1 MKNDTVKKSA
11 YLKFDD
17 ERSVAMS
24 ILPKPDKKIRRRK
37 LLMILLYVGFV
48 GLWAIALAVLKTYAM
63 YVAALSLV
71 SLLILIFFTW
81 RYVKVEY
88 EISVHMGQLNVA
100 AIYGGLTRKELFNCR
115 VKDMMTIAPYATEAQ
130 KAEADGFAADRRLV
144 MLSGTDETVGGEKQ
158 IWYAIYAPENGEK
171 TVLLFDTEE
180 KLRKLLKYYGGESV
194 HA

>member
-71 SLLILIFFTW
+71 SLLILIFFT
-81 RYVKVEY
+81 
-88 EISVHMGQLNVA
+88 
-100 AIYGGLTRKELFNCR
+100 
-115 VKDMMTIAPYATEAQ
+115 
-130 KAEADGFAADRRLV
+130 
-144 MLSGTDETVGGEKQ
+144 
-158 IWYAIYAPENGEK
+158 
-171 TVLLFDTEE
+171 
-180 KLRKLLKYYGGESV
+180 
-194 HA
+194 

>member
-11 YLKFDD
+11 YSKFDD

-24 ILPKPDKKIRRRK
+24 ILPKPDKKIKRRK

-71 SLLILIFFTW
+71 TLLILIFFTW

-88 EISVHMGQLNVA
+88 EITVHMGQFNVA
-100 AIYGGLTRKELFNCR
+100 VIYGGLTRKELFNCR
-115 VKDMMTIAPYATEAQ
+115 VKDLTAVAPYETEEQ

-144 MLSGTDETVGGEKQ
+144 MVSGTDERDGEDKQ
-158 IWYAIYAPENGEK
+158 IWYAIYAPQV
-171 TVLLFDTEE
+171 TARRV
-180 KLRKLLKYYGGESV
+180 S
-194 HA
+194 

>member
-11 YLKFDD
+11 YSKFDD

-24 ILPKPDKKIRRRK
+24 ILPKPDQKIKRRK

-71 SLLILIFFTW
+71 TLLILIFFTW

-88 EISVHMGQLNVA
+88 EIAVQRCGDLRRTDPERAVQLPCKGSD
-100 AIYGGLTRKELFNCR
+100 GGRSL
-115 VKDMMTIAPYATEAQ
+115 
-130 KAEADGFAADRRLV
+130 
-144 MLSGTDETVGGEKQ
+144 
-158 IWYAIYAPENGEK
+158 
-171 TVLLFDTEE
+171 
-180 KLRKLLKYYGGESV
+180 
-194 HA
+194 

>member
-11 YLKFDD
+11 YSKFDD

-24 ILPKPDKKIRRRK
+24 ILPKPDKKIKRRK

-71 SLLILIFFTW
+71 TLLILIFFTW

-88 EISVHMGQLNVA
+88 EITVHMGQFNVA
-100 AIYGGLTRKELFNCR
+100 VIYGGLTRKELFNCR
-115 VKDMMTIAPYATEAQ
+115 VKDLTAVAPYETEEQ
-130 KAEADGFAADRRLV
+130 KAEADGFAADRRMV
-144 MLSGTDETVGGEKQ
+144 MVSGTDEGDGGDKQ
-158 IWYAIYAPENGEK
+158 IWYAIYAPQDGEK
-171 TVLLFDTEE
+171 TVLVFDTEE
-180 KLRKLLKYYGGESV
+180 KLRKLLKYYGGSSV
-194 HA
+194 HI